1 MPDFFEDVA
10 RKWKSFSTGR
20 ASRKSSRIDETA
32 VKTAYARWAPV
43 YDWVFGYVF
52 DSGRRAAVAFLNELP
67 PSHLLECG
75 VGTGISLPH
84 YKTDHR
90 ITGIDLSPD
99 MLDVARERVRKDR
112 LTNIV
117 ALEEAD
123 AGDLSAADAS
133 FDASVAMFVL
143 TVVPDPQAV
152 MSELARVTKPGG
164 AVVLVSHF
172 ADQKGWR
179 KWFGEKMAPLS
190 SSLGWHMDFSVD
202 RILGRSDLRLV
213 DRRRIGPIGFF
224 TLLVFERV

>member
-1 MPDFFEDVA
+1 MTDIFEDA
-10 RKWKSFSTGR
+10 LRKWKSFSSAR
-20 ASRKSSRIDETA
+20 RRSSRIDEAA
-32 VKTAYARWAPV
+32 VKSTYARWAPI

-52 DSGRRAAVAFLNELP
+52 ESGRRAAVSFINELP
-67 PSHLLECG
+67 PSNLLECG

-84 YKTDHR
+84 YKAEHR
-90 ITGIDLSPD
+90 ITGIDLSRE
-99 MLDVARERVRKDR
+99 MLDVARERVKKDR
-112 LTNIV
+112 LANIA

-123 AGDLSAADAS
+123 AGNLAMDDGT

-172 ADQKGWR
+172 SDQKGWR

-190 SSLGWHMDFSVD
+190 ASLGWHLDFAVE
-202 RILGRSDLRLV
+202 RIMGRSDLRLV
-213 DRRRIGPIGFF
+213 DRRRIGPMGFF